1 MAGHRDSSKDER
13 ETGFIEL
20 IPRGAVCNPWPP
32 LGHEKPLEANDFA
45 EECDVCKIEDAR
57 KQLLK
62 QAFLPC
68 LEPREIQGALVC
80 KPRFVTEK
88 LPEVPVDNVLLD
100 ILCDRATLFSRSY
113 IGYTHNHGAHRLIAA
128 DYPRNA
134 DEKHRVFVEQTI
146 AELQGTIT
154 DEAVR
159 AACEKALREVD
170 AYGRKIHRPFRS
182 LYDQLIAALDTKG
195 LENCRD
201 DAVKAVFEQWQ
212 ITLPLQDAEAL
223 RLYMGVYMRKFELA
237 ESAIKAAG
245 HFKAEYTKADVEEFR
260 EYKKRKSFLGKV
272 LLEAR
277 QKCRELSSPFDNLD
291 QSRTRASISNKT
303 VRGIRLELQAYFR
316 VMGTEVRRLDDGRI
330 AEVLARALVQADS
343 AAFRF
348 LVLCVWGRGAIFS
361 PLPSTAA
368 RFEEYNF
375 DFKQRCYLKEKP
387 VAKQRMAFLRL
398 MVAVC
403 GRLAMERETVQVN
416 LMQFLRF
423 CGCAIRSKEEERW
436 WEETLQAY
444 DLMQE
449 PVGIALRWHQELEQ
463 CFSVGERDLFCYEGG
478 SPLHLG
484 GFVDFYNRF
493 ESSIRNGRNYRQEDV
508 EALEKFY
515 LAEWGSPNPD
525 IAAIRQ
531 KCREA
536 SVWMEETEQMN
547 KWICKRDA
555 CIDTGK
561 YGSRRHIDRNELRA
575 LRMECYIQSK
585 HIEAAKR
592 VLQDKIDLLLAN
604 EGRRLF

>member
-1 MAGHRDSSKDER
+1 MAGVGRFSQDEGR
-13 ETGFIEL
+13 GDFIEL
-20 IPRGAVCNPWPP
+20 IPRGVEVESWGS
-32 LGHEKPLEANDFA
+32 LHREKPLEAD
-45 EECDVCKIEDAR
+45 KPAR
-57 KQLLK
+57 KRDVRKIQKARKKLLR
-62 QAFLPC
+62 QSFLPC
-68 LEPREIQGALVC
+68 MEPREIQEALVC
-80 KPRFVTEK
+80 KPMFVTDK
-88 LPEVPVDNVLLD
+88 LPEVPKARVLLD
-100 ILCDRATLFSRSY
+100 ILCDRKTLFSRSI
-113 IGYTHNHGAHRLIAA
+113 IGYEHNHRVHRLVAA
-128 DYPRNA
+128 DCPRDA
-134 DEKHRVFVEQTI
+134 DEKHRFSVEQAI
-146 AELQGTIT
+146 AELRGIIE

-159 AACEKALREVD
+159 AECEKALYEAD
-170 AYGRKIHRPFRS
+170 AYGRKCHRS
-182 LYDQLIAALDTKG
+182 LGRLCNE
-195 LENCRD
+195 LEKAWD
-201 DAVKAVFEQWQ
+201 PKIVKESGYEKVQQVFSQWK
-212 ITLPLQDAEAL
+212 ITLPLQYAETFG
-223 RLYMGVYMRKFELA
+223 LYVRACVREFERM
-237 ESAIKAAG
+237 EVRIRSAG
-245 HFKAEYTKADVEEFR
+245 HFKMYTKADVEEFQN
-260 EYKKRKSFLGKV
+260 YMKRKSALGQLRCGAK
-272 LLEAR
+272 EKC
-277 QKCRELSSPFDNLD
+277 QKLPFPFDELGET
-291 QSRTRASISNKT
+291 RTSGGISDET
-303 VRGIRLELQAYFR
+303 VQGIRLELQAYFR

-375 DFKQRCYLKEKP
+375 DFKQRCYLKDKP

-398 MVAVC
+398 MLAVC
-403 GRLAMERETVQVN
+403 GRLSMDRETVQVN

-436 WEETLQAY
+436 WEETLHAY

-449 PVGIALRWHQELEQ
+449 PVSIALRCHQELEQ

-536 SVWMEETEQMN
+536 SVWMTETEKMN
-547 KWICKRDA
+547 KWICERNA

-561 YGSRRHIDRNELRA
+561 YGSRRHIDRKELRA

-592 VLQDKIDLLLAN
+592 VLQDKIDLLLAT
-604 EGRRLF
+604 EGRRLI